1 MYWVLFDEP
10 QFDVE
15 GDTAY
20 IKAEIEHIYLE
31 VDPDLDA
38 PSSNSSGVI
47 GAR

>member
-20 IKAEIEHIYLE
+20 IKGEVAHIYLE
-31 VDPDLDA
+31 VYPDPDA
-38 PSSNSSGVI
+38 
-47 GAR
+47 A